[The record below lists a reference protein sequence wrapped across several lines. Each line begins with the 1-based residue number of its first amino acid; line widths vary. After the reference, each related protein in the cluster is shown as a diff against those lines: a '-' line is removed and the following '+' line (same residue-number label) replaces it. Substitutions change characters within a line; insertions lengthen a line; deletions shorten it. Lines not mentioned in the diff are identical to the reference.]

1 MKHSPLR
8 YFCLLSLLTLFFWV
22 GNKPL
27 WAQKNNAAAPPIAI
41 IGAMDAE
48 IEQFRNHLK
57 SAKTTQMLGVTFY
70 EGSIENQPVVLVKS
84 GIGKVNAALTTALLL
99 QNFKP
104 SDVIFTGIAGGV
116 GENLLPGD
124 IVISTQTAQHD
135 FGQLSSEGI
144 NVWQTFNREE
154 KSNPLFFP
162 CDSALISLAE
172 TAAAN
177 AQLRLV
183 RTYEAKRKPSITRGT
198 IVTGDVFMASSQGK
212 EKLIKDFNATAVEM
226 EGGAVAQI
234 CFQEKVPYLVIRSI
248 SDTADEN
255 AERFYKKFIKV
266 AAFNSASLV
275 MEMLKLM
282 K

>member
-1 MKHSPLR
+1 MKHLSP
-8 YFCLLSLLTLFFWV
+8 FCLPFLSLLLLFFWV
-22 GNKPL
+22 EKNSL
-27 WAQKNNAAAPPIAI
+27 LAQEKNPTAQPVAI

-48 IEQFRNHLK
+48 IEQFRSYLK
-57 SAKTTQMLGVTFY
+57 NAKSTQLLGVTFY
-70 EGSIENQPVVLVKS
+70 QGSIEDQPVVLVKS

-104 SDVIFTGIAGGV
+104 SAVIFTGIAGGI

-144 NVWQTFNREE
+144 SVWQTFNREE

-162 CDSALISLAE
+162 CDSALVSLAE
-172 TAAAN
+172 QAAAQ

-183 RTYEAKRKPSITRGT
+183 RTYDAKRKPSINKGT

-212 EKLIKDFNATAVEM
+212 AKLIKDFNAAAVEM

-234 CFQEKVPYLVIRSI
+234 CFQEKIPYLVIRSI
-248 SDTADEN
+248 SDTADED

-275 MEMLKLM
+275 IEMLKLM
-282 K
+282 E